1 MKREPILDESE
12 SPRLE
17 LRVLYGPQAG
27 SRLVVTA
34 GHYLLGHSD
43 DCTIILNGPRIEAE
57 HALIDFDDELPSIT
71 PQDGAVCD
79 AQGNT
84 VQDRFP
90 MRFGMPVEVGGV
102 WIAIDYVDS
111 PWPDPSSVAPINAG
125 SPLALPEPEAAPL
138 FDQKTPGSNSDTLSV
153 KGASQGLR
161 RVLIASVTVLVTLF
175 VSGVGF
181 ASWLIYKDGASE
193 GAQLAS
199 ADLPPTEPASI
210 GELRKRLKSI
220 VGNDTVKVSYTSQ
233 GNVSVTG
240 YVSTADI
247 KARVGSVASSYTPA
261 PKVSIF
267 AEDEM
272 LAEAK
277 TLLSE
282 NIDIN
287 RARVTIENVSGGK
300 LRVTGAVATSGVRD
314 EIIDLIKNGVAG
326 ITQVDASVMT
336 SEDLPQ
342 KLEEQLTN
350 AGLNK
355 RLQVIARQPEFV
367 LRGKLTE
374 NEFRNWEKT
383 LVSFV
388 DAYGSLLPIRANIGL
403 IETKPPVN
411 IEAIVGGTAP
421 FIITKSGERIER
433 GGNIGGNVLTTV
445 RDNEIIIDGNE
456 RYRIGR

>member
-1 MKREPILDESE
+1 MKREPILNPAE
-12 SPRLE
+12 SPTLE

-34 GHYLLGHSD
+34 GRYLLGHSD

-84 VQDRFP
+84 IQDRFP

-111 PWPDPSSVAPINAG
+111 PWPDPSSVAPIQAG
-125 SPLALPEPEAAPL
+125 SPLALPESEAKAQ
-138 FDQKTPGSNSDTLSV
+138 FDQNTPGSNFDTLPV
-153 KGASQGLR
+153 RGAGKGLR
-161 RVLIASVTVLVTLF
+161 IVLIASAIVLVTVF
-175 VSGVGF
+175 VSGVGL
-181 ASWLIYKDGASE
+181 ASWLIYKEGESEASL
-193 GAQLAS
+193 LAG
-199 ADLPPTEPASI
+199 ADLPPTEPASL
-210 GELRKRLKSI
+210 GDLRKRLKTI
-220 VGNDTVKVSYTSQ
+220 AGNEPIEIRYTTQ
-233 GNVSVTG
+233 GDVTISG

-247 KARVGSVASSYTPA
+247 KARIGSVTSSYKPA

-267 AEDEM
+267 AEDEL

-277 TLLSE
+277 TRLKE
-282 NIDIN
+282 NIDTN
-287 RARVTIENVSGGK
+287 RAKVIIENVKGGK
-300 LRVTGAVATSGVRD
+300 LRLTGAVATSGVRD

-336 SEDLPQ
+336 PEDLPQ
-342 KLEEQLTN
+342 KLEEQLAN
-350 AGLNK
+350 AGLTK
-355 RLQVIARQPEFV
+355 RLQVVARQPEFV

-383 LVSFV
+383 LISFV
-388 DAYGSLLPIRANIGL
+388 DTYGSLLPIRAGIGL
-403 IETKPPVN
+403 IETKSPMN
-411 IEAIVGGTAP
+411 IEAIVGGAVP
-421 FIITKSGERIER
+421 FIVTKSGERIER
-433 GGNIGGNVLTTV
+433 GGNIGGNVLTVV

-456 RYRIGR
+456 RYRVGR